1 MDRQDGDMKEYAL
14 SLVKKDG
21 KEHSNC
27 ALEIDEQKRYAQI
40 KYKRGLRRE
49 LFQLAD
55 FYYDASTVIGVDGET
70 MRIGELEMVAK
81 SQGEAGAIAE
91 SIRKPAAEVRK
102 QAESALAE
110 AEAAILG
117 FLVAREAEILTL
129 MKLKKD
135 PRGTLLDVSASWKDL
150 TGDPVEQL
158 YSDFQESLQSSKE
171 KMDALIDAVGW
182 KVGPRAVERLYA
194 FCYAV
199 GKLQEMYFS
208 GSAEN
213 AEEVKK
219 FLVELG
225 IRGADIKDVPLEGS
239 SQRIIRLAR
248 AALFPLIEVPAQAPE
263 RSELLGPPKKA

>member
-1 MDRQDGDMKEYAL
+1 MKEYEL
-14 SLVKKDG
+14 SRVKKDG

-27 ALEIDEQKRYAQI
+27 ALAIDEEKGYAQI

-49 LFQLAD
+49 LFQLVD
-55 FYYDASTVIGVDGET
+55 FYYDASTVIDLEGE
-70 MRIGELEMVAK
+70 RLRVGELEMVAK
-81 SQGEAGAIAE
+81 SRGEAGTIAE
-91 SIRKPAAEVRK
+91 SIRKPAAELRK

-110 AEAAILG
+110 AEAAAQG
-117 FLVAREAEILTL
+117 FLVAREAAILTL

-150 TGDPVEQL
+150 TGDPVDQL
-158 YSDFQESLQSSKE
+158 YSSFQENLLTSKE
-171 KMDALIDAVGW
+171 KMDAEIEAIRW
-182 KVGPRAVERLYA
+182 KVGTKAVERLYA

-199 GKLQEMYFS
+199 GKLQDAIFS

-219 FLVELG
+219 SLVELG

-239 SQRIIRLAR
+239 SQRIVRLATPV
-248 AALFPLIEVPAQAPE
+248 LFLMIELPAQAAE
-263 RSELLGPPKKA
+263 RSALLGPPKKA